1 MLQGLYWSEALSTA
15 NIMTLISKCVLGY
28 VSFYCYVS
36 ASVFFFFLISMNLLT
51 RGPMTL
57 VKTRVLIVLGQGS
70 ANWCLCAKFGIAHF

>member
-36 ASVFFFFLISMNLLT
+36 ASVFFFFFNFHESTYKRTHDLSENS
-51 RGPMTL
+51 
-57 VKTRVLIVLGQGS
+57 GS
-70 ANWCLCAKFGIAHF
+70 YRARPGVS